1 MRTTMKLVTAFAL
14 AVAPVVAAAGPA
26 RAGGGGCHEGATQ
39 GTGST
44 IRIVDACFT
53 PTVLHVQPG
62 EIVTWVNDDMFI
74 HNITAN
80 GWGHFDDVQ
89 PLERYAATFDQGGLF
104 PYSCTIHPG
113 MSGVIVVGSGTGPGN
128 GTTVDV
134 AAPIEA
140 AAPAALVSGEAPAAS
155 NGWAA
160 PAAIGVL
167 LGLVAGLGLAEVRR
181 RATGAGPTR

>member
-26 RAGGGGCHEGATQ
+26 RAGGGCHEGATE

-53 PTVLHVQPG
+53 PTILQVKPG
-62 EIVTWVNDDMFI
+62 ETVTWVNDDTFV

-80 GWGHFDDVQ
+80 GWGHFDDLQ
-89 PLERYAATFDQGGLF
+89 PLARYSATFDQDGLYPF
-104 PYSCTIHPG
+104 ACTLHPG
-113 MSGVIVVGSGTGPGN
+113 MSGVLVVGAGTGPGN
-128 GTTVDV
+128 GTTVDI

-140 AAPAALVSGEAPAAS
+140 AAPAALVSGESTAAS